1 MSWHGVYSRM
11 HDDARSKPFRNC
23 AQIVV
28 SEKSLIYSAF
38 SRPGVNT
45 RTEIPITWLE
55 ESTFIV
61 DWTRVC
67 RHWST
72 AATFH
77 QHSEKGVRG
86 FLEQGLHFWRYDP
99 VASQD
104 MQQNAQSYQRRTSE
118 PSSVSSPWP
127 SISAPDDDAATTK
140 TAPSSSTTA
149 DLKPHTISGPDVYPD
164 PYGLPRGSAISS
176 PWPGAS
182 TRDGDV
188 ATTTTP
194 ASSEPT
200 DYKICRH
207 NFDPTRY
214 GPEYLQLTVG
224 DRIRGVDSPEESEDW
239 AYGRKLLADN
249 RLSRLGWYPRAFAQ

>member
-1 MSWHGVYSRM
+1 MFPSRQGGTLKPEKRESRTMSWHGVYSRM

-38 SRPGVNT
+38 SRPGENT

-99 VASQD
+99 VASRE
-104 MQQNAQSYQRRTSE
+104 MQKTPNHIKDAHQNHLLFLPHGQAYPLLTTTPQHGRRRLPLRQQQT
-118 PSSVSSPWP
+118 SSPTRSAGQTCTLILTGFRGGQPYLLHGQAHPLVTVTSLLRRRLLPP
-127 SISAPDDDAATTK
+127 SPQTTTSAGTTSTLQG
-140 TAPSSSTTA
+140 TAPSTCS
-149 DLKPHTISGPDVYPD
+149 
-164 PYGLPRGSAISS
+164 
-176 PWPGAS
+176 
-182 TRDGDV
+182 
-188 ATTTTP
+188 
-194 ASSEPT
+194 
-200 DYKICRH
+200 
-207 NFDPTRY
+207 
-214 GPEYLQLTVG
+214 
-224 DRIRGVDSPEESEDW
+224 
-239 AYGRKLLADN
+239 
-249 RLSRLGWYPRAFAQ
+249 